1 MKNLVRLLTLSLLFA
16 GAQSK
21 KKVELDI
28 GVASFMKDGVMLPGD
43 HRKPKSKPK
52 EDGAS
57 NLDEEDMTIDVKD
70 AMDVQIFA
78 KMYVGSN

>member
-21 KKVELDI
+21 KNVELDI

-43 HRKPKSKPK
+43 HRRPKSKPR
-52 EDGAS
+52 EDGDS
-57 NLDEEDMTIDVKD
+57 NIDDEDYTINVRD
-70 AMDVQIFA
+70 AADVQIYST
-78 KMYVGSN
+78 MYVGSN